1 MRKKSAR
8 FGKTNGRFF
17 FALCVCV
24 SFFGSP
30 IPTKYTTNHKR
41 GLRFHY
47 FFCGDLFWSPKR
59 EREEEEEDAY
69 LVAVEMKTSVEA
81 HT

>member
-47 FFCGDLFWSPKR
+47 FCGDLFWSPKR

>member
-17 FALCVCV
+17 LRCVCV
-24 SFFGSP
+24 SFGSP

-41 GLRFHY
+41 GLRFHSVGT
-47 FFCGDLFWSPKR
+47 FFGVQK
-59 EREEEEEDAY
+59 REEEEEDAY
-69 LVAVEMKTSVEA
+69 LVAVEMKTSLEA

>member
-1 MRKKSAR
+1 
-8 FGKTNGRFF
+8 
-17 FALCVCV
+17 VCV

-30 IPTKYTTNHKR
+30 IPTKYKTTNHKR

-47 FFCGDLFWSPKR
+47 FFCGDLFWWSPKR

-69 LVAVEMKTSVEA
+69 LVAV
-81 HT
+81 

>member
-24 SFFGSP
+24 FRLSHPNQIHNKPQKGFEVS
-30 IPTKYTTNHKR
+30 
-41 GLRFHY
+41 
-47 FFCGDLFWSPKR
+47 LFLWGPFLESKK
-59 EREEEEEDAY
+59 REEEEEDAY
-69 LVAVEMKTSVEA
+69 LVAVEMKTSLEA